1 MLYENT
7 ITVLYVDLSS
17 RTTRVEKRA
26 DLIDYFG
33 GVGVAARLLEENMK
47 PELEPLDEQQPAV
60 FAIGALSS
68 VYPAITKTAAMFISP
83 LTGELGESYAGGRLT
98 LALFMAGYDAVVL
111 TGRYSHPCYLS
122 ITEQGVAYR
131 DARPL
136 WGMLSEEVW
145 QMVHDNEPPA
155 SNRSIM
161 RIGPAGENK
170 VAYASVN
177 VDNYRH
183 FGRLGLGAVLG
194 SKNVKAI
201 TVTGDRD
208 IPIPTANLEEY
219 FRVYCSIFE
228 KVTGTD
234 IMKKYRGLGTAA
246 YVLPLDAMG
255 AFPTKNLASGRFES
269 AEAISAEAFAEKNLV
284 RKMACAGC
292 PVDCIHVGQFRREF
306 KKEGYEY
313 EAVHTNYDY
322 ELVFALGSYLG
333 LKTTDEILML
343 TDAVEETGMDA
354 MSSGVALGWATEAF
368 QKGLLSTGDTLV
380 PLAFGDTENYVK
392 AVWYIAGA
400 ANEFYS
406 LLGRGCYHAA
416 QVYGGQ
422 DFAMTMAK
430 NEMSGYHTGYGI
442 LVGSVV
448 GARHSHLC
456 NGGYELDR
464 DHQQLT
470 SREMV
475 EGLLKEEKERCMI
488 NSMIICLFSRRV
500 YDRPTIIAAGR
511 AVGFDLDDAFLTRI
525 GQRIFQTKMRIR
537 DKLGFD
543 LKQVQLPRRF
553 FETPGLHG
561 VLKEKVAK
569 EMIDLYAA
577 LVAEEMKGSGSAG

>member
-7 ITVLYVDLSS
+7 ITVLFVDLSS
-17 RTTRVEKRA
+17 RTTHIEKRA
-26 DLIDYFG
+26 DLKEYFG
-33 GVGVAARLLEENMK
+33 GVGVAAKLFEENMK
-47 PELEPLDEQQPAV
+47 PELEPLDEQQPVV
-60 FAIGALSS
+60 FANGALPSI
-68 VYPAITKTAAMFISP
+68 YPAITKTAAMFISP
-83 LTGELGESYAGGRLT
+83 LTGELGESYAGGRLA
-98 LALFMAGYDAVVL
+98 LAMFMAGYDAVVL
-111 TGRYSHPCYLS
+111 TGKYSYPCYLS
-122 ITEQGVAYR
+122 ITGQGVAYR

-145 QMVHDNEPPA
+145 RVVHDNETPRGT
-155 SNRSIM
+155 RSIM

-194 SKNVKAI
+194 SKNLKAI

-208 IPIPTANLEEY
+208 IPVPSDNFHEY
-219 FRVYCSIFE
+219 FKVYRSIFD
-228 KVTGTD
+228 KLTGTD

-255 AFPTKNLASGRFES
+255 AFPTNNLTSGRFES
-269 AEAISAEAFAEKNLV
+269 VEAISAEAFAEKNLV

-292 PVDCIHVGQFRREF
+292 PVDCIHIGQFRREF
-306 KKEGYEY
+306 KNEGYEY
-313 EAVHTNYDY
+313 EAVNTNYDY

-333 LKTTDEILML
+333 IKTTDEILML
-343 TDAVEETGMDA
+343 IDAVEETGMDA
-354 MSSGVALGWATEAF
+354 MSCGVVLGWATEAF
-368 QKGLLSTGDTLV
+368 QKGLLSTGETLV
-380 PLAFGDTENYVK
+380 PLEFGGTENYVK
-392 AVWYIAGA
+392 AIWYIARA

-464 DHQQLT
+464 DHEQLT
-470 SREMV
+470 SQEMA
-475 EGLLKEEKERCMI
+475 EGLLKEEKERCMT
-488 NSMIICLFSRRV
+488 NSMIICLFSRRA
-500 YDRPTIIAAGR
+500 YDRPTIIAAGQ
-511 AVGFDLDDAFLTRI
+511 AVGLDLDDAILTQI
-525 GQRIFQTKMRIR
+525 GQKIFQTKMRIR

-543 LKQVQLPRRF
+543 LKQVQLPKRF

-561 VLKEKVAK
+561 VLEEKVAK

-577 LVAEEMKGSGSAG
+577 LVAAEMKGPSPVA

>member
-17 RTTRVEKRA
+17 GTTRVEKRA

-47 PELEPLDEQQPAV
+47 PALEPLDEQQPAV

-68 VYPAITKTAAMFISP
+68 LYPAITKTAAMFISP

-98 LALFMAGYDAVVL
+98 QALFMAGYDAVVL

-145 QMVHDNEPPA
+145 QMVHDTEPPA

-161 RIGPAGENK
+161 RIGPAGENR

-201 TVTGDRD
+201 TVAGDRD
-208 IPIPTANLEEY
+208 IPIPAANWKEY
-219 FRVYCSIFE
+219 FRVYRSIFE

-234 IMKKYRGLGTAA
+234 LMKKYRGLGTAA

-269 AEAISAEAFAEKNLV
+269 AAAISAEAFAEKNLV

-354 MSSGVALGWATEAF
+354 MSGGVALGWATEAF
-368 QKGLLSTGDTLV
+368 QKGLLSAGETLV

-392 AVWYIAGA
+392 AVWHIAGA
-400 ANEFYS
+400 ANEFYRV
-406 LLGRGCYHAA
+406 LGRGCYHAA
-416 QVYGGQ
+416 QVYGGE

-488 NSMIICLFSRRV
+488 NAMIICLFSRRV

-511 AVGFDLDDAFLTRI
+511 AVGFNLDDAFLTRM

-569 EMIDLYAA
+569 EMIELYAA
-577 LVAEEMKGSGSAG
+577 LVAAEMKGAGSAG

>member
-17 RTTRVEKRA
+17 RTTHVEKRA
-26 DLIDYFG
+26 DLKDYFG
-33 GVGVAARLLEENMK
+33 GVGVAAKLFEENMK
-47 PELEPLDEQQPAV
+47 PDLEPFDEQQPAV

-68 VYPAITKTAAMFISP
+68 VFPVITKTAAMFISP
-83 LTGELGESYAGGRLT
+83 LTGELGESYAGGRLA

-111 TGRYSHPCYLS
+111 TGKYSYPCYLS
-122 ITEQGVAYR
+122 ITGQGVEYR

-136 WGMLSEEVW
+136 WGMLSEDVW
-145 QMVHDNEPPA
+145 RVVHDNEP
-155 SNRSIM
+155 SGGNRSIM

-194 SKNVKAI
+194 SKNIKAI
-201 TVTGDRD
+201 TVTGDRN
-208 IPIPTANLEEY
+208 IPIPSDNLKEY
-219 FRVYCSIFE
+219 FKVYRSIFD

-234 IMKKYRGLGTAA
+234 IMKKYRGLGSAA

-255 AFPTKNLASGRFES
+255 ALPTKNLASGRFES
-269 AEAISAEAFAEKNLV
+269 VEAICAEAFAEKNLV

-292 PVDCIHVGQFRREF
+292 PVDCIHIGQFRREF

-343 TDAVEETGMDA
+343 IESVEETGMDA
-354 MSSGVALGWATEAF
+354 MSCGVALGWATEAF
-368 QKGLLSTGDTLV
+368 QKGMLSTGETLV
-380 PLAFGDTENYVK
+380 PLEFGGTENYVK
-392 AVWYIAGA
+392 AIWYIARA

-406 LLGRGCYHAA
+406 RLGRGCYHAA
-416 QVYGGQ
+416 RVYGGQ

-464 DHQQLT
+464 DQQQLT
-470 SREMV
+470 SQEMV

-500 YDRPTIIAAGR
+500 YDRPTIIAAGQ
-511 AVGFDLDDAFLTRI
+511 AVGLDLDDAFLTQI
-525 GQRIFQTKMRIR
+525 GQRIFQIKMRIR

-543 LKQVQLPRRF
+543 LKQVQLPKRF

-561 VLKEKVAK
+561 VLEEKVAK
-569 EMIDLYAA
+569 EMIDLYGA
-577 LVAEEMKGSGSAG
+577 LVEAEMKGSGDS